1 MTKHFLKTGLI
12 LVGLIIAMLF
22 KGERSTNP
30 SLYPASNAETQAT
43 IYVTDLGYHAGIV
56 VPTYSIKQ
64 MPELNS
70 LNKALSYFEG
80 ADWMEIGWGDKAFYE
95 AGEWNLIN
103 LPTMAKAAFIPT
115 PTIFHMAGFRG
126 HIPSIFTY
134 NNVVE
139 LKISKAGLIQMLH
152 SIEGDMKLPPD
163 YIAPKG
169 LYGDSRFFPAKGH
182 YHLFNICNHWA
193 AKRLNDAGL
202 PINITL
208 ATWPG
213 LLRFDLLQR
222 SSAKNW
228 PAKPYPNDKTDQ

>member
-1 MTKHFLKTGLI
+1 MIRRLFKVCLI
-12 LVGLIIAMLF
+12 LICLVAAMLL
-22 KGERSTNP
+22 KGERSIN
-30 SLYPASNAETQAT
+30 SKLYPAPNPEAQAT

-56 VPTYSIKQ
+56 VPTYSIKH
-64 MPELNS
+64 MPELDN

-80 ADWMEIGWGDKAFYE
+80 ADWVEIGWGDKAFYE
-95 AGEWNLIN
+95 AGDWDLIN
-103 LPTMAKAAFIPT
+103 LPTMAKAAFTPT

-134 NNVVE
+134 NDVVE
-139 LKISKAGLIQMLH
+139 LSISKTGLARMLQ
-152 SIEGDMKLPPD
+152 SIDNDMKLPSD

-169 LYGDSRFFPAKGH
+169 LYGDSRFFPARGQ
-182 YHLFNICNHWA
+182 YHLFNICNHWT

-213 LLRFDLLQR
+213 LLRYDLLHR
-222 SSAKNW
+222 SSAKDW
-228 PAKPYPNDKTDQ
+228 PAKPYPNDKTNQ